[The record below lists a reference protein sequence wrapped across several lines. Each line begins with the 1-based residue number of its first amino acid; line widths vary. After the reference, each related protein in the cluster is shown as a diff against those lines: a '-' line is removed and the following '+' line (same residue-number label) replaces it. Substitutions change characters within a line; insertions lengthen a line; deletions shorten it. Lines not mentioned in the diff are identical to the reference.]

1 MNGQVKAVIPA
12 LIGIVPLLLAGITG
26 YVNSSG
32 GQQATAIA
40 ETRAITLETDLR
52 QKLATAFRADAESA
66 AMQVSDSVAADLAI
80 ELRHR
85 PSQLVAASAGG
96 SQERG

>member
-26 YVNSSG
+26 YVNNSG

-40 ETRAITLETDLR
+40 SRSATAVTLGRGAATNTDSLDLR
-52 QKLATAFRADAESA
+52 TLTHFTGGRRKLRAHWLARSA
-66 AMQVSDSVAADLAI
+66 QDTVL
-80 ELRHR
+80 
-85 PSQLVAASAGG
+85 
-96 SQERG
+96 